1 MQLWRKKAKTGSG
14 LLPAPKPVLLGRAVS
29 LLAARRGLEVLAYL
43 LVYAVLYFFL
53 GQLLVMDARWL
64 RTLLNLAALGGL
76 YYLMFHEGIGTGE
89 GDAAFAEIAMSRCGQ
104 ASRRPRRSGPMLSSA
119 GFYGFRRR
127 SAPAALSSSTPRRR
141 FGSTSAWARASAERY
156 ELRADICWRCPT
168 ITNPPPDHQGSP
180 TSGGPAGGLSLR
192 QPAGWGRTLCWR

>member
-1 MQLWRKKAKTGSG
+1 MQPKRKKAKTGSG

-89 GDAAFAEIAMSRCGQ
+89 GMPPSRK
-104 ASRRPRRSGPMLSSA
+104 SR
-119 GFYGFRRR
+119 
-127 SAPAALSSSTPRRR
+127 
-141 FGSTSAWARASAERY
+141 
-156 ELRADICWRCPT
+156 
-168 ITNPPPDHQGSP
+168 
-180 TSGGPAGGLSLR
+180 
-192 QPAGWGRTLCWR
+192 